1 MGHYNL
7 ALRVTAVFFYFE
19 SAVAEIMEQPALL
32 PKTAPTRCSIRTLD
46 DLLETAAQSPEDGT
60 GVHRRFLFPDES
72 VIQAS
77 VRRQF
82 RPLNMTT
89 YSAFHSQLTSI
100 MEALTRAA
108 VTEICELMDD
118 SYAVLQLELSR
129 SHQENEALRRKLE
142 LIESIIV
149 RGPRGDA
156 AAWEAAGGGLV
167 DVTTATATTTGG
179 CLNSFHPCTVCVCCQ
194 TQKHLCVPS
203 GLSPYSKHAL
213 M

>member
-1 MGHYNL
+1 MDVLGVFEGHYNA
-7 ALRVTAVFFYFE
+7 ALRVATVLFYFE
-19 SAVAEIMEQPALL
+19 SAVAEVMERPAPF
-32 PKTAPTRCSIRTLD
+32 PKTTPTRRSIRPPDSLPQ
-46 DLLETAAQSPEDGT
+46 TAAQSPEEGT
-60 GVHRRFLFPDES
+60 GRRRRFHFLLPDES
-72 VIQAS
+72 VIRAS
-77 VRRQF
+77 VRRLF
-82 RPLNMTT
+82 RPLSMTT

-167 DVTTATATTTGG
+167 DVTTTGG
-179 CLNSFHPCTVCVCCQ
+179 CPNRSPL
-194 TQKHLCVPS
+194 PS
-203 GLSPYSKHAL
+203 V
-213 M
+213 

>member
-1 MGHYNL
+1 M
-7 ALRVTAVFFYFE
+7 
-19 SAVAEIMEQPALL
+19 
-32 PKTAPTRCSIRTLD
+32 
-46 DLLETAAQSPEDGT
+46 
-60 GVHRRFLFPDES
+60 
-72 VIQAS
+72 IQAS
-77 VRRQF
+77 VRVKF
-82 RPLNMTT
+82 LSLIMTT

-142 LIESIIV
+142 LIENIIV

-167 DVTTATATTTGG
+167 DVTTTTTGG
-179 CLNSFHPCTVCVCCQ
+179 CLNSPQ
-194 TQKHLCVPS
+194 
-203 GLSPYSKHAL
+203 PYTL
-213 M
+213 